1 MTLPDLPLLYHLPLW
16 LITLLFLVLLAGSSE
31 FGFRFGLRRRHAW
44 PDGEAGGGGLVYN
57 ATLAL
62 LGLMLAFTY
71 SFTVNHY
78 ELRKQAVIAESNAI
92 GTAFLR
98 AGLAKEKGGSE
109 LREALL
115 EYARTRV
122 FDGPTFVTHAAI
134 EAHLRQSLAAQEK
147 LWPATEKILR
157 ASTPGP
163 AEVSLMSA
171 VNEVLDMHTKRL
183 AAVFDYL
190 PAFVVLVLLLLSA
203 AAMVMTGYVA
213 GLSGRQCRWRMT
225 CFICVLA
232 SALYVITEFDRP
244 LEGLIQISQRSME
257 EEIASME
264 TDLAK
269 EKAAR

>member
-1 MTLPDLPLLYHLPLW
+1 MNLPDLPLLYHLPLW
-16 LITLLFLVLLAGSSE
+16 LIPLLFLALLAGSSE

-78 ELRKQAVIAESNAI
+78 EVRKQSVIAEANAL

-98 AGLAKEKGGSE
+98 AGPMKDKGGEE
-109 LREALL
+109 LRQALFD
-115 EYARTRV
+115 YARTRV
-122 FDGPTFVTHAAI
+122 FDARTFATHSAS
-134 EAHLRQSLAAQEK
+134 EAHVQISLAAQEP
-147 LWPATEKILR
+147 LWPAVERILR
-157 ASTPGP
+157 ASPPGP
-163 AEVSLMSA
+163 AEVSLMES

-203 AAMVMTGYVA
+203 ASMMMTGYVA

-225 CFICVLA
+225 CFVCVLA

-244 LEGLIQISQRSME
+244 LEGLIQISQRAME
-257 EEIASME
+257 EMIASMAD
-264 TDLAK
+264 DLAH

>member
-1 MTLPDLPLLYHLPLW
+1 MSLPELPALYHLPLW
-16 LITLLFLVLLAGSSE
+16 LIPLLYLVLLAGSSE

-78 ELRKQAVIAESNAI
+78 ELRKQSVIAESNAI

-98 AGLAKEKGGSE
+98 AGLAKEKGGAE
-109 LREALL
+109 LRQALL
-115 EYARTRV
+115 DYARTRV
-122 FDGPTFVTHAAI
+122 FDGSTFATHAAGQAQMRTSL
-134 EAHLRQSLAAQEK
+134 EAQAR
-147 LWPATEKILR
+147 LWPATEKILH
-157 ASTPGP
+157 AAPPGP
-163 AEVSLMSA
+163 AEVSLMES

-190 PAFVVLVLLLLSA
+190 PAFVVMVLLLLSV
-203 AAMVMTGYVA
+203 AAMMMTGYVA

-225 CFICVLA
+225 CFVCVLA

-244 LEGLIQISQRSME
+244 LEGLIQISQRPMR

-264 TDLAK
+264 SDLAG